1 MTSGK
6 TWKVSLF
13 AGALA
18 LGMTWAGVS
27 TAKAQDNAG
36 GQQAGQQDNNR
47 QGRRRGQ
54 GGPGGPGG
62 PGGGGGGFGFAR
74 NPTQAVEQLQT
85 QVKELNLS
93 DEQKSKLDAIFKE
106 QSEQAKTLSAEVE
119 NLQGRERAQKMM
131 PFMRDMRE
139 KVMGVLTDEQKQT
152 LRKNM
157 VSRMAKQS
165 TERYRRATADLGL
178 SEDQKGKID
187 AVLADAEKKM
197 IEAAPADGPLGGG
210 AAAGGG
216 QGGGRGGPFGDINRD
231 TREKV
236 SAILTDEQKPK
247 FEEAMRPRGG
257 PAGQGAPGG
266 QGGGR
271 RARGQGQG
279 GAGN

>member
-18 LGMTWAGVS
+18 LGLTWAGVS

-36 GQQAGQQDNNR
+36 AQQAGQQDNNR

-62 PGGGGGGFGFAR
+62 GGGFGFAR
-74 NPTQAVEQLQT
+74 DPTQAVEQLQT

-131 PFMRDMRE
+131 PFMRDLRE

-165 TERYRRATADLGL
+165 TERFRRATADLGL

-210 AAAGGG
+210 AAGGGG
-216 QGGGRGGPFGDINRD
+216 QGAAGGGRGGPFGEINRD

-257 PAGQGAPGG
+257 PGG

-271 RARGQGQG
+271 RGQGQG
-279 GAGN
+279 GNQQ